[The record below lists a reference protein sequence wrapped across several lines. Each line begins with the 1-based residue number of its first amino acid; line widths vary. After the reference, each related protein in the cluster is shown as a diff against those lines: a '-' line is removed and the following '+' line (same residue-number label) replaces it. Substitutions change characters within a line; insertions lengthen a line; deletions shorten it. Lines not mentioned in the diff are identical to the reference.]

1 MTKVGEKRNPIKLF
15 HHMAIDVS
23 DMEKSI
29 KFYRNLLGYKLTER
43 HAASEVEAIPVELA
57 FLRIQKNHHDLV
69 LSHTPGKKY
78 RARSEQDNIEGTTLH
93 HHIAWECQD
102 RDGWL
107 EMLDRVK
114 EMDLDIIRGPV
125 VHSPYDPRGDGSWG
139 ENESFYVFDP
149 DGHRLEIFCDM
160 ASVDDDGTFR
170 SFKGQRIEEAKVIEI

>member
-1 MTKVGEKRNPIKLF
+1 
-15 HHMAIDVS
+15 MAIDVS

-29 KFYRNLLGYKLTER
+29 DFYRKLLGYKLTER

-57 FLRIQKNHHDLV
+57 FLRIHENHHDLV

-78 RARSEQDNIEGTTLH
+78 RSRNQQDNIEGTTLH

-102 RDGWL
+102 RDAWL

-114 EMDLDIIRGPV
+114 EMGLEIIRGPV

-149 DGHRLEIFCDM
+149 DGQRLEIFCDM
-160 ASVDDDGTFR
+160 ASIDDDGTFR
-170 SFKGQRIEEAKVIEI
+170 SFEGNRIEEAKVIEI